1 MSNSRRWRELVT
13 WIYNYN
19 AVRGYIPYDEI
30 IAVIDSIKRNEKPR
44 PSLDNRVEC
53 IQCGGT
59 GFEDMGD
66 IQIGCINCNGT
77 GKVARREE

>member
-1 MSNSRRWRELVT
+1 MSSCEKCWLEESSVKS
-13 WIYNYN
+13 
-19 AVRGYIPYDEI
+19 I
-30 IAVIDSIKRNEKPR
+30 IAYIENEKPK
-44 PSLDNRVEC
+44 PLSDNRVEC